1 MPLQL
6 TAPIEKEFVLDKSDE
21 LFGCEG
27 DPTRVTIKQA
37 TQAQHERRS
46 DLWAEMTQEV
56 FGDRS
61 APDSVRLIQ
70 RISLPELH
78 RIEAYVTM
86 TGSNILGKDGEPLF
100 KFKDGK
106 MVMTEPE
113 FNLAWGKLHPEIV
126 NEIHEK
132 IIEVNPTWGPQ
143 GEAS

>member
-1 MPLQL
+1 MPLKL
-6 TAPIEKEFVLDKSDE
+6 TAPIEKECVLEKSDE

-27 DPTRVTIKQA
+27 DPTRVTIRQA

-56 FGDRS
+56 FGDRV

-78 RIEAYVTM
+78 RIEVYCTLA
-86 TGSNILGKDGEPLF
+86 GSNILGVDGEPLF
-100 KFKDGK
+100 KFKNGK
-106 MVMTEPE
+106 LAMTEYE
-113 FNLAWGKLHPEIV
+113 FNIAWGQLLPEIV

-132 IIEVNPTWGPQ
+132 VLEVNPTWGKQ
-143 GEAS
+143 GEE